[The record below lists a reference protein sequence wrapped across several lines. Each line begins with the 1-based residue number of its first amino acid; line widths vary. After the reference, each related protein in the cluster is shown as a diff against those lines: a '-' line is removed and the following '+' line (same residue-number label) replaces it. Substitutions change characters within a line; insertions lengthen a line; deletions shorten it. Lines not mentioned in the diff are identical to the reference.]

1 MVSNFSFNAML
12 NSVCKRRKV
21 PFDNEHQ
28 YDWTPA
34 VLDTCRRIPRS
45 LPYHA
50 CSWRLHC
57 PTRPKTAKKTASAS
71 PAPPQPPTSDLSY
84 KCSVC
89 NKAFS
94 SYQAL
99 GGHKASH
106 RKSSSESTVASATEN
121 PSTSTTTTTTTS
133 GRTHE
138 CSICH
143 KTFLTGQALGGHKRC
158 HYEGTIG
165 GNNSSSASAAITTS
179 DGGAVG
185 GGGVSQSKS
194 QRSGGGFDFDL
205 NLPALPEFEGP
216 RISKPEPCGDQ
227 EVESPLPGKKPRL
240 MFSLKQERTDMGSSQ
255 I

>member
-1 MVSNFSFNAML
+1 ML
-12 NSVCKRRKV
+12 ARGGS
-21 PFDNEHQ
+21 
-28 YDWTPA
+28 T
-34 VLDTCRRIPRS
+34 
-45 LPYHA
+45 
-50 CSWRLHC
+50 
-57 PTRPKTAKKTASAS
+57 
-71 PAPPQPPTSDLSY
+71 PPQPPTLDLSY
-84 KCSVC
+84 KCTVC

-106 RKSSSESTVASATEN
+106 RKSSSESTVATAAEN
-121 PSTSTTTTTTTS
+121 PSASTTTNTTTTTTN

-165 GNNSSSASAAITTS
+165 GNNSSSAS
-179 DGGAVG
+179 
-185 GGGVSQSKS
+185 GGVSQSKS

-205 NLPALPEFEGP
+205 NLPALPEFEALY
-216 RISKPEPCGDQ
+216 GDQ

-240 MFSLKQERTDMGSSQ
+240 MFSLKQEKTDMGSS
-255 I
+255 